1 MRQDFLGGERKQS
14 LSSNL
19 AKHSLAMFQREYKGL
34 LSDDRD
40 SRITFSYPTLGDIK
54 SRAMWIRNK
63 LNKLFIRVY
72 LLSKATHRSSKGSP
86 CALPAPAHHSVES
99 FHFIPHS
106 HLSLCL
112 PPTLRSPT
120 APVVTS
126 WHGPSPHFQLR
137 ALWLLISV
145 KPKPR

>member
-1 MRQDFLGGERKQS
+1 MRQDFFGGERKQS

-63 LNKLFIRVY
+63 LN
-72 LLSKATHRSSKGSP
+72 
-86 CALPAPAHHSVES
+86 
-99 FHFIPHS
+99 
-106 HLSLCL
+106 
-112 PPTLRSPT
+112 
-120 APVVTS
+120 
-126 WHGPSPHFQLR
+126 
-137 ALWLLISV
+137 
-145 KPKPR
+145 